1 MIERRKDVF
10 LHQFFFS
17 LELIDF
23 FFTQLKVMRLGHAA
37 ILLSAILWCSFT
49 TCVVGINVSTADD
62 LIKLFDGATGNTL
75 KSVIELLADLNFSGS
90 SLTLPF
96 GTFSNGTCAP
106 FSGTLKGNGHSVKS
120 LIMNNQNNEGY
131 KDAGLFCSL
140 KGATVENLVID
151 SSCSFTGESA
161 GALSVSMGG
170 SLSVINTTNKAA
182 VSGSMRVG
190 GFIGYAEELKE
201 ATAVSFKD
209 CVNDGNVNA
218 IQNIGGFVGYIFNNT
233 GMNMAISNS
242 TNNGNVTG
250 ISGET
255 GGFVGCT
262 EGNSRMFLTVYNS
275 KNNGIVRGKGNS
287 VGGFFGDIAENSDMT
302 MTISNSVNNGIVNE
316 STNYVGGFV
325 GSIGSY
331 PGMTVTISNSVNN
344 GDVRAVF
351 NNVGGFVGCIYD
363 GSYRTSIPIT
373 ISNSTNNGNV
383 TGYDYTGGF
392 IGNIFTFSQASPML
406 LEITSS
412 ENKGNVSAVR
422 GMACGFVCSEV
433 VENIYVNTTIM
444 NSINKGSVNA
454 STYGYGITNNATVVR
469 NVVSMGDVA
478 GSSGSYTF
486 WKTSIDAQLFY
497 GLDGRCTPNAIPFQY
512 NDNTG
517 FYEVAESG
525 QRVDYLLSN
534 ESFNKQFGM
543 VWSSELGLASE
554 LLFVE
559 VCGVFSQTFSVGPGT
574 PLGDVR
580 KLSEYFSDEQFGVVS
595 YGNESRVVY
604 KSTHLVSRNMSVLVG
619 NLVSVSVGAPINKN
633 ERIVIGETLEQLA
646 RFLNFSFDDFIVMEK
661 ESEQML
667 NQSSI
672 IERDTELKVC
682 HNVTVSGTL
691 NESFVIEHGTKLGD
705 ISNLTDYF
713 NSSFVVYHSD
723 DADSVVISDTL
734 VLRDIVIVI
743 TRVSNQDIELK
754 FDDKENITEEDV
766 KNAVKDLVP
775 PGNRHVWIEVIPQG
789 DNLFI
794 ISVKQTG
801 AEDVDLAESLKECS
815 LSNL

>member
-1 MIERRKDVF
+1 M
-10 LHQFFFS
+10 
-17 LELIDF
+17 
-23 FFTQLKVMRLGHAA
+23 
-37 ILLSAILWCSFT
+37 
-49 TCVVGINVSTADD
+49 
-62 LIKLFDGATGNTL
+62 NT
-75 KSVIELLADLNFSGS
+75 I
-90 SLTLPF
+90 
-96 GTFSNGTCAP
+96 
-106 FSGTLKGNGHSVKS
+106 
-120 LIMNNQNNEGY
+120 
-131 KDAGLFCSL
+131 
-140 KGATVENLVID
+140 
-151 SSCSFTGESA
+151 
-161 GALSVSMGG
+161 
-170 SLSVINTTNKAA
+170 
-182 VSGSMRVG
+182 
-190 GFIGYAEELKE
+190 
-201 ATAVSFKD
+201 
-209 CVNDGNVNA
+209 
-218 IQNIGGFVGYIFNNT
+218 
-233 GMNMAISNS
+233 
-242 TNNGNVTG
+242 
-250 ISGET
+250 
-255 GGFVGCT
+255 
-262 EGNSRMFLTVYNS
+262 
-275 KNNGIVRGKGNS
+275 
-287 VGGFFGDIAENSDMT
+287 
-302 MTISNSVNNGIVNE
+302 
-316 STNYVGGFV
+316 
-325 GSIGSY
+325 
-331 PGMTVTISNSVNN
+331 
-344 GDVRAVF
+344 
-351 NNVGGFVGCIYD
+351 
-363 GSYRTSIPIT
+363 
-373 ISNSTNNGNV
+373 
-383 TGYDYTGGF
+383 
-392 IGNIFTFSQASPML
+392 
-406 LEITSS
+406 
-412 ENKGNVSAVR
+412 NKGN
-422 GMACGFVCSEV
+422 
-433 VENIYVNTTIM
+433 I
-444 NSINKGSVNA
+444 
-454 STYGYGITNNATVVR
+454 NATTYAYGLTNIANVIR
-469 NVVSMGDVA
+469 NVVSMGEVA
-478 GSSGSYTF
+478 GLSGSYTF
-486 WKTSIDAQLFY
+486 WNASNDAHLFF
-497 GLDGRCTPNAIPFQY
+497 GLKHKCINCSDDATLF
-512 NDNTG
+512 DNNTDTG
-517 FYEVAESG
+517 FYSV
-525 QRVDYLLSN
+525 VDSHEHVDDLLN
-534 ESFNKQFGM
+534 DEAVNQHFGM

-815 LSNL
+815 LPTCRSLTILSSLPINDMGITQ